1 MTDERRSSVARG
13 ARPPGSRV
21 RSVTNLGVKQVVK
34 LRNARARRELG
45 LFVVEGFREVRRA
58 IESGQSIEQLWFCP
72 ELYLGDEE
80 SDLVARAAASGAEA
94 VEVAAEPFKKMSY
107 RDRPEGLLA
116 VCKQFGTSI
125 DVVELTD
132 HPLLLVVESIEKP
145 GNLGTMIRA
154 AGAAGSDAVV
164 VCDPTTDVFN
174 PNVVRSSIG
183 TSLLIPIVVSTT
195 QDAIAWLKTHDV
207 RIVAATPDAAHPHW
221 DAKLDGPTALIVGSE
236 QYGLSDD
243 WLEAADEKVLI
254 PMPGG
259 TIDSLNAAAS
269 AAILLFEAVRQR
281 SDR

>member
-1 MTDERRSSVARG
+1 VKA
-13 ARPPGSRV
+13 V
-21 RSVTNLGVKQVVK
+21 RSVTNPGVKQVVK

-58 IESGQSIEQLWFCP
+58 IESGQAIEQLWFCP

-80 SDLVARAAASGAEA
+80 TELVSRASEAGAET
-94 VEVAAEPFKKMSY
+94 VEVAVEPFKKMSY

-116 VCKQFGTSI
+116 VCRQFGTSI
-125 DVVELTD
+125 DLIELSED
-132 HPLLLVVESIEKP
+132 PLLLVVESIEKP

-154 AGAAGSDAVV
+154 AGAAGCDAVV

-183 TSLLIPIVVSTT
+183 TSLLVPLVTSTT
-195 QDAIAWLKTHDV
+195 QEAIAWLKTHDV
-207 RIVAATPDAAHPHW
+207 RIVAATPDSAHPLW
-221 DAKLDGPTALIVGSE
+221 DAKLDGPTALVVGSE
-236 QYGLSDD
+236 QYGLSED
-243 WLEAADEKVLI
+243 WLDGADEKVLI

-259 TIDSLNAAAS
+259 VIDSLNAAAS

-281 SDR
+281 SL